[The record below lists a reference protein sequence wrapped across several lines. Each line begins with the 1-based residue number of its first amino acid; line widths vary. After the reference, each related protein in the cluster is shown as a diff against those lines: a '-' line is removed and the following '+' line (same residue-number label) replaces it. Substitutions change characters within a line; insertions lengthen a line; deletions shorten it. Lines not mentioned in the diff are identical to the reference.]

1 MSRHR
6 FFLSSLLAASHTS
19 STTLDLTLY
28 QLMLR
33 FYGPSPSFFPFS
45 VPPSLPQ
52 GGSKDVAVRMKFEME
67 GEGAPRRLLVC
78 VAGRKEEGQGPKGW
92 WWCWWVGRCH
102 PDHSCL
108 APLPC
113 FCPALWRL
121 AALSGR
127 TRPQLLVRECCRV
140 RVLVRAQCMLL
151 IRRSINYES
160 CPFGSHI
167 ILCVCIFFF
176 FILSVLPPRKTCLS
190 TREEATVGAD
200 GANR

>member
-1 MSRHR
+1 M
-6 FFLSSLLAASHTS
+6 
-19 STTLDLTLY
+19 
-28 QLMLR
+28 
-33 FYGPSPSFFPFS
+33 
-45 VPPSLPQ
+45 
-52 GGSKDVAVRMKFEME
+52 RMKFEME

-140 RVLVRAQCMLL
+140 RVPVRAQCMLL

-167 ILCVCIFFF
+167 ILCVCIFFLYYPSCRRGKPASAPGRRLQWAQMGLTARS
-176 FILSVLPPRKTCLS
+176 ITAAHTPPPSPTLPPTGIDRGRNSRLRITSNSHFSRLLPFLS
-190 TREEATVGAD
+190 WCSL
-200 GANR
+200 